1 MHVTLRLKLLVPE
14 VGTLPM
20 EFKPKLNNVIDSEH
34 SKQYLMPGRIFT
46 ASKPHV
52 ITAIVGSG
60 VTVCLWDSISKVGGA
75 NHYLLPNDASGSPQ
89 DPKYAQFANQQLL
102 REVLEKG
109 ANRNSLQ
116 AKIFGG
122 SVPTVMFSKTNDC
135 IGARNIEAA
144 VQFVT
149 QEKLQLVQR
158 EAGGTK
164 ARKILFQTDDGRS
177 WMELL

>member
-1 MHVTLRLKLLVPE
+1 
-14 VGTLPM
+14 M
-20 EFKPKLNNVIDSEH
+20 EFKPRLHDVADSNH
-34 SKQYLMPGRIFT
+34 AKQYLMPGRVFT
-46 ASKPHV
+46 TAKPHV

-60 VTVCLWDSISKVGGA
+60 VTLCLWDPISKVGGA
-75 NHYLLPNDASGSPQ
+75 NHYLLPNDASGNPQ
-89 DPKYAQFANQQLL
+89 DPKYAQFASHQLL

-122 SVPTVMFSKTNDC
+122 SVPTVLFSHANDC
-135 IGARNIEAA
+135 IGARNVQAA
-144 VQFVT
+144 VKFVT

-177 WMELL
+177 WTELL